1 MKNIIFS
8 YICNRIFFF
17 LIYMD
22 ITAYAVLLNIEEY
35 KVLIFNVIHIKVAC
49 SKTVETLT
57 NINLNKII

>member
-8 YICNRIFFF
+8 YICNRIFF
-17 LIYMD
+17 IYMD

-35 KVLIFNVIHIKVAC
+35 KVLIFNAIHIKVAC